1 MTLTQLRTFLA
12 VAETGSVRAAAKR
25 LVVTESAVS
34 ASVAALQ
41 RSLGLQL
48 LRPSGRGLELT
59 EAGEVYAGYV
69 RRSLGLLES
78 GRTAALGETDPEGGE
93 LRIAA
98 VTPAGEQLVPR
109 LLHAFRQAH
118 QRVQIN
124 LEIGNRE
131 RVHELLDRHEVDLVV
146 GGRPPTGWTVLAMR
160 RHELLIVAAPV
171 EPPRGDGHTAR
182 MEPPEGDG
190 HTARMEPPKGDGPAG
205 TPEPWERR
213 RAWLEDQTWLLREH
227 GSGTQASTQV
237 LLEELDIAPPTMTI
251 GSNAAIREAVIAGL
265 GVSLMSRDAVA
276 RDLASGAIAV
286 LDTPRTP
293 LRRDWHLIAHPGGL
307 PATAA
312 LFVRHVVAS
321 GEFTT
326 PAHPTPPHPPHQ
338 RPC

>member
-41 RSLGLQL
+41 RPLGLQL

-171 EPPRGDGHTAR
+171 EPPGGDGHTAR
-182 MEPPEGDG
+182 VEPPE
-190 HTARMEPPKGDGPAG
+190 GDGPAG

-293 LRRDWHLIAHPGGL
+293 LRRDWHLIAHPGAL

-326 PAHPTPPHPPHQ
+326 TPAPLT
-338 RPC
+338 